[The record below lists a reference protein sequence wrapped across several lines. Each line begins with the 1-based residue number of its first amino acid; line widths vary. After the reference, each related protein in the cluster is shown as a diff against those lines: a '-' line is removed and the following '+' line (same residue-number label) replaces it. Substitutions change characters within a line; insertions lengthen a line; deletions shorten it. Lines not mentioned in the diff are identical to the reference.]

1 LATTALPAD
10 DQSLPANASC
20 TILRL
25 VSCVRRM
32 VGVPDTAFPNIIHL
46 CDELGTP
53 KLLFQV
59 TSLSERTSKFL
70 QVCGTYYMCRVEFGA
85 PGRWIEE
92 ENTCW
97 SFTLLLEHPSA
108 ALTGGRGDGEQPGG
122 QAQAWGPGAGAGGC
136 QTSAPEMLEER
147 RMPDMETLPSTAR
160 GQGAVRGCQWPP

>member
-85 PGRWIEE
+85 PGR
-92 ENTCW
+92 CH
-97 SFTLLLEHPSA
+97 LCPGDGA
-108 ALTGGRGDGEQPGG
+108 ALPATGQPC
-122 QAQAWGPGAGAGGC
+122 PG
-136 QTSAPEMLEER
+136 TFPSLRPPAPCGHM
-147 RMPDMETLPSTAR
+147 AR
-160 GQGAVRGCQWPP
+160 GRSCLVPVPTVPTSSPLRPASLSPRPVTL